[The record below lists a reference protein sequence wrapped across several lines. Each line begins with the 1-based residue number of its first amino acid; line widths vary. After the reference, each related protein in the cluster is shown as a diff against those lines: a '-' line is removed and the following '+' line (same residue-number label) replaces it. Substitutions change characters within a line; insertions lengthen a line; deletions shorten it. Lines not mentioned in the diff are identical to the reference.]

1 MPYRRKK
8 IRRTRI
14 STGDIKVYLFISLLC
29 ALVAMAL
36 VLAIEL
42 FTEKVP
48 AFVEVLESEAVR
60 QTAERITGK
69 KLDDARLKRLKRA
82 YKDKEIERDLVR
94 EFERIRG
101 KKLDRA
107 AVERLRKA
115 YKDTEKKKR

>member
-1 MPYRRKK
+1 
-8 IRRTRI
+8 
-14 STGDIKVYLFISLLC
+14 
-29 ALVAMAL
+29 MAL

-69 KLDDARLKRLKRA
+69 KLDDAGLKRLKRA

-94 EFERIRG
+94 EFERARG